1 MGIDFRKLSRY
12 IIILGAVFLAYGGI
26 RFVANQ
32 PVDAS
37 YFRDQ
42 NSPRSSNGAF
52 SWTDFTQRTFG
63 AGIQAHDENLRRSQI
78 RGEAVF
84 SMIVGGILAFVGY
97 SVSNSAKTNSE
108 PVPSAEAARQEEQVL

>member
-1 MGIDFRKLSRY
+1 MRIDFKKLSRY
-12 IIILGAVFLAYGGI
+12 IIILGALFLAYGGI

-37 YFRDQ
+37 YFKDQ
-42 NSPRSSNGAF
+42 NSRSSNGAF

-84 SMIVGGILAFVGY
+84 SIIVGGILAFVGY
-97 SVSNSAKTNSE
+97 SVSNSAKTDS
-108 PVPSAEAARQEEQVL
+108 